1 MPNVVI
7 SSANASMKVNKASKY
22 AIEEITPNHF
32 IINDV
37 RVTPFLRGE
46 GDLVGN
52 RFTLTSWRRNGMLAR
67 IAERGLSVFAL
78 EQMIEKLPHL
88 PMAFPIGDEVFHPQ
102 HNTTDRYS
110 YFDPTTYTITPCEPY
125 TYEGVPGVIMR
136 LGWIIRI
143 RRSRGMTE
151 WHVCRMGGRQLQW
164 THPLSEQSALLHGFA
179 QAQYEAPVLRTSVDQ
194 DVVTLTLP
202 ALPDAYERL
211 LRKCALAN
219 SNARVWTFPMAHAI
233 FVVQILAELGITI
246 DTSNLVLPEPDEDD
260 EDDAEYDEEDDAWVY
275 GDEDDDDEDDDD

>member
-1 MPNVVI
+1 
-7 SSANASMKVNKASKY
+7 MKANKAPKY

-32 IINDV
+32 IVNDV

-67 IAERGLSVFAL
+67 IAERGLTVYAL

-88 PMAFPIGDEVFHPQ
+88 PMTIPIGEEVFHPQ

-110 YFDPTTYTITPCEPY
+110 FFHPVTYSITPCEPY
-125 TYEGVPGVIMR
+125 THEGAEGVIMR
-136 LGWIIRI
+136 LGTIIRV

-151 WHVCRMGGRQLQW
+151 WYVCRMGGRQLQW
-164 THPLSEQSALLHGFA
+164 THPLSEQTALLHGFS
-179 QAQYEAPVLRTSVDQ
+179 QAQFEAPELTASVVD
-194 DVVTLTLP
+194 DVVSVALP

-211 LRKCALAN
+211 LRKCALPDAQVR
-219 SNARVWTFPMAHAI
+219 AWTFPMAHAV
-233 FVVQILAELGITI
+233 FVVQILAHLGITL
-246 DTSNLVLPEPDEDD
+246 DTANLVLPEPDEDEAGID
-260 EDDAEYDEEDDAWVY
+260 EDDDDDDWLDDDDDDDAD
-275 GDEDDDDEDDDD
+275 DEDDDDE

>member
-1 MPNVVI
+1 
-7 SSANASMKVNKASKY
+7 
-22 AIEEITPNHF
+22 
-32 IINDV
+32 
-37 RVTPFLRGE
+37 
-46 GDLVGN
+46 
-52 RFTLTSWRRNGMLAR
+52 
-67 IAERGLSVFAL
+67 
-78 EQMIEKLPHL
+78 
-88 PMAFPIGDEVFHPQ
+88 
-102 HNTTDRYS
+102 
-110 YFDPTTYTITPCEPY
+110 
-125 TYEGVPGVIMR
+125 MR

-211 LRKCALAN
+211 LRKCALAD